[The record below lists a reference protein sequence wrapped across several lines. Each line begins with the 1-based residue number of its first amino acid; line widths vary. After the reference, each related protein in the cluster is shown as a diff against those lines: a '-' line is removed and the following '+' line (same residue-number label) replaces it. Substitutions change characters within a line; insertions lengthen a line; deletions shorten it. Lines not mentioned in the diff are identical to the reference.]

1 MQKEIII
8 SDDEYETRCAILEDG
23 VLTEIDIERKNDE
36 HILNNTYKGR
46 VENVL
51 PGMQIAFVDIGLEQH
66 AFLHI
71 SDIIRDFEED
81 NEGNLEKDSAKLDLK
96 PNSTDPPKPGRGYP
110 YSISDLIHPN
120 QEILVQVGKEPI
132 GTKGPRATT
141 CITLPGRY
149 VVYLPTASN
158 IGVSRRIESAEE
170 RQRLRKIAEAIRA
183 DIEGGFIIRTS
194 AEGKS
199 EAEFVTEIQ
208 YLVNQWK
215 GIVEQAEKVPAP
227 SLVHK
232 EHGFIVRVIRDS
244 FTNDVTQFIIDS
256 KEQYQEA
263 IEYLSS
269 AFPELPSQVKLYDK
283 STPIFEVHGIEKELK
298 KALSE
303 KIWLKCG
310 GYIVIQQTEAM
321 VSIDV
326 NTGKFVG
333 KGDPDNTI
341 LSANLEAVEEV
352 VRQIRLRDLGGILVI
367 DFIDMDHSDHRRM
380 VFKLLQQALSKDRA
394 RTNLLHISELG
405 LVEMTRQR
413 TRPSLATV
421 LTESCPYCNGY
432 GSVLS
437 MDTITI
443 GLLRS
448 IKKAYRKSRKRRLK
462 VIVNDH
468 IMSHLLDDKTDRLGQ
483 LEKSMNLK
491 IQLQGD
497 ADVHLED
504 YRIFAEGS
512 SREIYLK

>member
-1 MQKEIII
+1 MQKEMII
-8 SDDEYETRCAILEDG
+8 SDDEYETRCAVLEDG
-23 VLTEIDIERKNDE
+23 VLTEIDIERKNNE
-36 HILNNTYKGR
+36 HTLNNTYKGR

-51 PGMQIAFVDIGLEQH
+51 PGMQIAFVDIGLERH

-71 SDIIRDFEED
+71 SDIIRDLD
-81 NEGNLEKDSAKLDLK
+81 DDRSNEDSAKLDLNR
-96 PNSTDPPKPGRGYP
+96 NSTDSPKPGRGYS

-132 GTKGPRATT
+132 GTKGPRVTT
-141 CITLPGRY
+141 CVTLPGRY

-170 RQRLRKIAEAIRA
+170 RQRLREIAEAIRA
-183 DIEGGFIIRTS
+183 DVEGGFIIRTS

-199 EAEFVTEIQ
+199 EADFAAEIQ
-208 YLVNQWK
+208 YLVGQWK
-215 GIVEQAEKVPAP
+215 RIVKRAEDIPAP

-232 EHGFIVRVIRDS
+232 EHSFIIRVIRDS
-244 FTNDVTQFIIDS
+244 FTSEVTQVVIDS

-263 IEYLSS
+263 IDYLSS
-269 AFPELPSQVKLYDK
+269 SGSELRSQVKLYNK
-283 STPIFEVHGIEKELK
+283 STPIFESYGIDKELK

-310 GYIVIQQTEAM
+310 GHLIIQQTEAM

-333 KGDPDNTI
+333 KKDPDNTI

-352 VRQIRLRDLGGILVI
+352 VRQIRLRDLGGIIVI
-367 DFIDMDHSDHRRM
+367 DFIDMDDPEHRRM
-380 VFKLLQQALSKDRA
+380 VYKLLQQALDKDRA

-421 LTESCPYCNGY
+421 LTESCPYCDGH

-437 MDTITI
+437 TDTIMI
-443 GLLRS
+443 DLLRS
-448 IKKAYRKSRKRRLK
+448 IKKAHRKSRKRSLR
-462 VIVNDH
+462 VVANEQIV
-468 IMSHLLDDKTDRLGQ
+468 SHLLDDKASKLGQ
-483 LEKSMNLK
+483 LEKSMNL
-491 IQLQGD
+491 QVRLQGD
-497 ADVHLED
+497 ADIHLED
-504 YRIFAEGS
+504 YQIFPEDS
-512 SREIYLK
+512 NREIYLN

>member
-1 MQKEIII
+1 MQKEMII
-8 SDDEYETRCAILEDG
+8 SDDEYETRCAVLEDG
-23 VLTEIDIERKNDE
+23 VLTEIDIERKNNE
-36 HILNNTYKGR
+36 HTLNNTYKGR

-51 PGMQIAFVDIGLEQH
+51 PGMQIAFVNIGLERH

-71 SDIIRDFEED
+71 SDIIRDLD
-81 NEGNLEKDSAKLDLK
+81 DDRSNEDSAKLDLNR
-96 PNSTDPPKPGRGYP
+96 NSTDSPKPGRGYS

-132 GTKGPRATT
+132 GTKGPRVTT
-141 CITLPGRY
+141 CVTLPGRY

-170 RQRLRKIAEAIRA
+170 RQRLREIAEAIRA
-183 DIEGGFIIRTS
+183 DVEGGFIIRTS

-199 EAEFVTEIQ
+199 EADFAAEIQ
-208 YLVNQWK
+208 YLVGQWK
-215 GIVEQAEKVPAP
+215 RIVKRAEDLPAP

-232 EHGFIVRVIRDS
+232 EHSFIIRVIRDS
-244 FTNDVTQFIIDS
+244 FTSEVTQVVIDS

-263 IEYLSS
+263 IDYLSS
-269 AFPELPSQVKLYDK
+269 SGSELRSQVKLYNK
-283 STPIFEVHGIEKELK
+283 STPIFESYGIDKELK

-310 GYIVIQQTEAM
+310 GHLIIQQTEAM

-333 KGDPDNTI
+333 KKDPDNTI

-352 VRQIRLRDLGGILVI
+352 VRQIRLRDLGGIIVI
-367 DFIDMDHSDHRRM
+367 DFIDMDDPEHRRM
-380 VFKLLQQALSKDRA
+380 VYKLLQQALDKDRA

-421 LTESCPYCNGY
+421 LTESCPYCDGH

-437 MDTITI
+437 TDTIMI
-443 GLLRS
+443 DLLRS
-448 IKKAYRKSRKRRLK
+448 IKKAHRKSRKRNLR
-462 VIVNDH
+462 VVANEQIV
-468 IMSHLLDDKTDRLGQ
+468 SHLLDDKASKLGQ
-483 LEKSMNLK
+483 LEKSMNL
-491 IQLQGD
+491 QVRLQGD
-497 ADVHLED
+497 ADIHLED
-504 YRIFAEGS
+504 YQIFPEDS
-512 SREIYLK
+512 NREIYLN